1 MGPFQKSTHRI
12 HTGRIIC
19 QNKMGF
25 TLKVLMCVFGFVLII
40 KTIPT
45 DAEDEIAKR
54 EDGELPC
61 IWQCPIILDKCL
73 LKGGGK
79 SLCNKVAQ
87 RCNSICIAE
96 ETHVKKSREISGIRQ
111 CRQECY
117 GLFEQCGT
125 VTTTIEAH
133 ILCIRAKSQC
143 TRSCIA

>member
-1 MGPFQKSTHRI
+1 MSLFVDLLTQKYSFLKI
-12 HTGRIIC
+12 HSGVTKLSFKEICYICLISFKGRIIC

-96 ETHVKKSREISGIRQ
+96 ETHVKKSREIRYS
-111 CRQECY
+111 
-117 GLFEQCGT
+117 
-125 VTTTIEAH
+125 
-133 ILCIRAKSQC
+133 K
-143 TRSCIA
+143 